1 MQKSKKNKEAQ
12 SAFGALRSENR
23 DRVLE
28 AIVSAVMQ
36 DERYAEAVAT
46 AYAKT
51 LTLDEIIG
59 MVHTPA

>member
-1 MQKSKKNKEAQ
+1 MQKSKKRNKTQ
-12 SAFGALRSENR
+12 SAFDGLRSENL

>member
-1 MQKSKKNKEAQ
+1 MQKSKDERSIFEK
-12 SAFGALRSENR
+12 LRAENR
-23 DRVLE
+23 ERVLE
-28 AIVSAVMQ
+28 AVVSAVMQ

-59 MVHTPA
+59 MVHSPA